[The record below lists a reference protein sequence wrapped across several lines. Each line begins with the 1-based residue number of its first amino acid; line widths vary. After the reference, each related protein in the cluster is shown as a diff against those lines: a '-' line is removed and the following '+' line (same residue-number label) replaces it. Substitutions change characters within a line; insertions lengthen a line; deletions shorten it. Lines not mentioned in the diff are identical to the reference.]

1 MQFRQGTELSRSS
14 WINLIEPVGESGGWP
29 RRPPIDGKLQ
39 PAAIREVEMSRRQFG
54 FLVGFLVAWLLW
66 AAGFW
71 VGLGAILLG
80 LVGYAA
86 ARALE
91 GDLDLGELTD
101 RFTGPSSTTRR

>member
-1 MQFRQGTELSRSS
+1 
-14 WINLIEPVGESGGWP
+14 
-29 RRPPIDGKLQ
+29 
-39 PAAIREVEMSRRQFG
+39 MSRRQFG

-80 LVGYAA
+80 LVGYAT
-86 ARALE
+86 ARVLE
-91 GDLDLGELTD
+91 GDLDLGDLTD